1 MVAHALSAIPPRLER
16 ARICSSLCLFVAACY
31 SDLLP
36 IGVVTEGGRDPE
48 RDLLSPPN
56 DKQTRR

>member
-1 MVAHALSAIPPRLER
+1 MVAHALSAIPPWLER
-16 ARICSSLCLFVAACY
+16 AGICSSLCLCVAACC
-31 SDLLP
+31 SDLLTV
-36 IGVVTEGGRDPE
+36 GVVTGGGRDPE